1 MKRFLVSLMVLGLV
15 VGLMGC
21 GDSSTP
27 EEKAEVEAHWIIER
41 TGEIRT
47 LNDSG
52 RALFTNVLIKDNEV
66 IVTYQLAE
74 ESLTEGKN
82 LYRQTFDRDLHGGND
97 EKIIINVDKE
107 GPVDWNGDLGDHKL
121 VLVDDSIYLLAILKG
136 EGQAAIVKYDDSFNY
151 RTGPIMIGSS
161 DETKER
167 HEDMGFTSDGENL
180 YAQFFSQPDHDDPST
195 WGAAVYRLNEALE
208 ETGSSIIK
216 PESGSFVTGTS
227 VVFVPTDQMGFEEE
241 RLQSFSTNRDYG
253 SAERV
258 GIQTFAYDLDLN
270 VINGSTRVIIER
282 ELDTYFPVGPSWN
295 ETHQLWIVGY
305 TMEIAEGEHGDPKR
319 SQEIGP
325 SFVTIF
331 DKDWREVDTLPL
343 NNGDPAF
350 RVMTQTVDGDIY
362 VVYDEMDRKGSV
374 SNSRARI
381 EHLRILSS

>member
-1 MKRFLVSLMVLGLV
+1 MALGLMVGHA
-15 VGLMGC
+15 GC
-21 GDSSTP
+21 GDSSTQ
-27 EEKAEVEAHWIIER
+27 ETKSEVETHWIIER

-74 ESLTEGKN
+74 ESLTGGKN
-82 LYRQTFDRDLHGGND
+82 LYRQIFDRDLHGGND
-97 EKIIINVDKE
+97 EKIIIDVNKE

-151 RTGPIMIGSS
+151 QTGPIMIGSS
-161 DETKER
+161 DETEER

-180 YAQFFSQPDHDDPST
+180 YSQFFSQPDNEDPST

-208 ETGSSIIK
+208 ETGSAIIK

-227 VVFVPTDQMGFEEE
+227 VVFVPAGQMGFVEE

-270 VINGSTRVIIER
+270 VINESTRVIIER

-305 TMEIAEGEHGDPKR
+305 TMEIEEGEHGDPKR

-331 DKDWREVDTLPL
+331 DKDWREVDTLTL

-350 RVMTQTVDGDIY
+350 RVMTQTVDDDIY
-362 VVYDEMDRKGSV
+362 VVYDEMDRNGSV

-381 EHLRILSS
+381 GHLRIFSSQ